1 MAEQTKRLY
10 RSRSDR
16 QLAGVLGGV
25 AEHFGLDPSWVRIGF
40 VIVTFVTGC
49 IPGTL
54 LYVTM
59 ALIVPA
65 ATEAGAPEA
74 AAEQEETS

>member
-1 MAEQTKRLY
+1 M
-10 RSRSDR
+10 SRFDITR
-16 QLAGVLGGV
+16 AYNAPFDPEIDAQLM
-25 AEHFGLDPSWVRIGF
+25 GLVRIGF